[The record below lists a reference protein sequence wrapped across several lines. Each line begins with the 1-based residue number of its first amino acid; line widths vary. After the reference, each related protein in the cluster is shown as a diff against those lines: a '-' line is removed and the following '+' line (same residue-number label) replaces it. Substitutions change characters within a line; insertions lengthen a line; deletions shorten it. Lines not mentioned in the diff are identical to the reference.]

1 MQHLTTITYK
11 LSSNS
16 KLHNFSNLTAS
27 FLRVPEVHKN
37 PSSQTNALNKYKQT
51 PKEAKNKTSE
61 GSSSRKMQKLGE
73 FKLPNFLNYPPY
85 FTLQP
90 VRETREKQIQLWK
103 ELIIDFCRTQ
113 KVFVIGLE
121 EDFPLFSNPAIESEC
136 FLLLVFYMSD
146 VQLRSCVIYITLT
159 IAFAKMNSR
168 CLEIHNASDLEHQ
181 WNVKYQFM

>member
-1 MQHLTTITYK
+1 TGLSLSFSSSPSLHLSFSGSFAIRQFFFEFGVS
-11 LSSNS
+11 LGFDF
-16 KLHNFSNLTAS
+16 LNFSIYDGVVGS
-27 FLRVPEVHKN
+27 
-37 PSSQTNALNKYKQT
+37 LN
-51 PKEAKNKTSE
+51 
-61 GSSSRKMQKLGE
+61 
-73 FKLPNFLNYPPY
+73 
-85 FTLQP
+85 LQP

-136 FLLLVFYMSD
+136 FFLLVFYMSD

>member
-1 MQHLTTITYK
+1 MGFKMVSHKKNDCLYLLCIK
-11 LSSNS
+11 LNFSSSNIRRFVVCTQD
-16 KLHNFSNLTAS
+16 NFSS
-27 FLRVPEVHKN
+27 FL
-37 PSSQTNALNKYKQT
+37 S
-51 PKEAKNKTSE
+51 
-61 GSSSRKMQKLGE
+61 
-73 FKLPNFLNYPPY
+73 
-85 FTLQP
+85 LQP

-136 FLLLVFYMSD
+136 FFLLVFYMSD

-168 CLEIHNASDLEHQ
+168 CLEIHKASDLEHQ